1 MARQSSVSYL
11 GQGRPKDPKLPE
23 DPYPGEDKGGERLL
37 GQSLN

>member
-23 DPYPGEDKGGERLL
+23 DPYPGEDKGGESCSVRA
-37 GQSLN
+37 